1 MKHHIF
7 IVDDEASIRDLLG
20 KFLTGCGYEVTP
32 IETVHE
38 ALKSVHK
45 RTPDLIISDLQLE
58 DGDGLEMI
66 GRIKNEFPDIPV
78 ILLTG
83 VLFDH
88 EVVDQVLRTKVT
100 CYLEKTSPLAKIKQT
115 VESLLPPAT

>member
-45 RTPDLIISDLQLE
+45 RDPRFDNLRSA
-58 DGDGLEMI
+58 I
-66 GRIKNEFPDIPV
+66 G
-78 ILLTG
+78 G
-83 VLFDH
+83 W
-88 EVVDQVLRTKVT
+88 
-100 CYLEKTSPLAKIKQT
+100 
-115 VESLLPPAT
+115 